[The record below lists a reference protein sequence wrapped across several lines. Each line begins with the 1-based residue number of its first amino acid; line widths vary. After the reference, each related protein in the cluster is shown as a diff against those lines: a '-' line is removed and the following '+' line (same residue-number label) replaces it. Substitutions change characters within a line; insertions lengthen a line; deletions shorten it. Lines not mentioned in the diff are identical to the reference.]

1 MTRLEDV
8 IETEEY
14 GKIEIWSQ
22 DEVEYF
28 VQDVEAYERKYEK
41 YECGQAVNVET

>member
-14 GKIEIWSQ
+14 GRIEIWSQ
-22 DEVEYF
+22 DEIEYF
-28 VQDVEAYERKYEK
+28 VQDVEADERRYGD
-41 YECGQAVNVET
+41 YYAYGQAVK